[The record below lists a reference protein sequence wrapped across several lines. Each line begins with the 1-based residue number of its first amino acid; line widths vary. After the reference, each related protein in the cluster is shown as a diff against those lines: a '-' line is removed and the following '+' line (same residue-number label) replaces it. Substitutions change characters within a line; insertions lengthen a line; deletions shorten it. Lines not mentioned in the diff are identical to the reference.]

1 MIRITTNGSLRN
13 YKSSLMR
20 SSNTLN
26 SSRDR
31 VLSKRNFSSFA
42 EDPAAATQAFKLRR
56 AFSRTSDQLGN
67 VKSLSSKFQSAWDAM
82 STVKSELIEQEG
94 KVSALAGISDS
105 TAAGRQPLAEV
116 IKSAAESIVQTMNS
130 QYGSSFIFGGSDS
143 LNGAPFE
150 LVTNDAAGTFKLTYR
165 GIDVNTSDPDELA
178 KLKAM
183 SEETSFVDIGSGL
196 TEINGKL
203 VESSAFNGALSGV
216 DYLGYGKDGD
226 GDPKNAVSIMM
237 ELSNIFS
244 RCDAET
250 GVYANDADRVAASR
264 LTGKL
269 ETAMTEVTKRWT
281 QLDAESSYL
290 TNSEELLSGMADTLN
305 TQILDLEQVD
315 LAAAITDFSW
325 AQYCYNAALKVGNSI
340 LSQSLID
347 YMN

>member
-20 SSNTLN
+20 SSNMLDY
-26 SSRDR
+26 SRNK

-82 STVKSELIEQEG
+82 STVKSDLIEKEG
-94 KVSALAGISDS
+94 KVSALAGISDD

-116 IKSAAESIVQTMNS
+116 LKSAAESIVQTMNT
-130 QYGSSFIFGGSDS
+130 QYGSSFVFGGSDS

-150 LVTNDAAGTFKLTYR
+150 LITKNDGSYTLTYR
-165 GIDVNTSDPDELA
+165 GIDVNTNDPDELA

-183 SEETSFVDIGSGL
+183 SQETSFVDIGSGL

-216 DYLGYGKDGD
+216 DYLGFGKDAD
-226 GDPKNAVSIMM
+226 GDPKNAAAIML
-237 ELSNIFS
+237 EISSIFS
-244 RCDAET
+244 RCDADSGTYQHPKDKE
-250 GVYANDADRVAASR
+250 DAIR

-269 ETAMTEVTKRWT
+269 QSAMNEVTNKWT

-290 TNSEELLSGMADTLN
+290 TNSKELLTGMANTLN
-305 TQILDLEQVD
+305 EQILDLEQVD
-315 LAAAITDFSW
+315 LASAITDFSW